1 MCPAKIKYT
10 RKQKEDVYNLYW
22 EGRTRKN
29 QRIDVYSRAYISKVT
44 GVNINSVWKIANLLF

>member
-1 MCPAKIKYT
+1 MPAKIKYT
-10 RKQKEDVYNLYW
+10 REQKKQVYDMYW
-22 EGRTRKN
+22 DGRTRKN